1 MLAGAAF
8 ADNGDSGSRRAAAE
22 SIGHARHP
30 TVAMDIEKII
40 NSVVARFI
48 GTKHERDVKRIQPTV
63 AAINALEPEMKSLSD
78 ADFAARTAA
87 LKADIA
93 KRLER
98 ADPASKDYK
107 DQLQAAVEPALVPAF
122 ALVREAG
129 RRTLGMRH
137 FDVQLIGGIVLHQ
150 GKIAEMK
157 TGEGKTLV
165 ATLPAYLNSLAG
177 RGVHIVTVNDYLAR
191 RDAEW
196 MSPIY
201 KLLGLTVGVIVHD
214 LDDSQRRAA
223 YGADITFGTN
233 NEFGFDYLRDNM
245 KYDLKDC
252 VQRGHQ
258 FCIVDEVDSIL
269 IDEARTPLI
278 ISGPAEESTDKY
290 YRIDKIIPKLIQ
302 DIDYTVDEK
311 QRTAT
316 LTEEGVSKC
325 ERLLSLGNLYDPA
338 NIEAIHH
345 VYQALRAHTLYKK
358 DVDYVVKDGE
368 VVIVDEF
375 TGRQMPGRRWSDGLH
390 QAVEAKEGVKIE
402 RENQTLAT
410 ITFQN
415 YFRMYKKLSGMTGT
429 AETEAPEFDK
439 IYKLEVVAI
448 PTNKTLIR
456 LENPDVVYRTEREK
470 FEAAVDGIIQEDG
483 TKVGGIR
490 QYYESG
496 QPVLVGSIS
505 IEKSEKIAELLKK
518 SGIPHQVLNAKQ
530 HEREAK
536 IISQA
541 GRKGAVTVSTN
552 MAGRGTDILLGGNP
566 EAMTREL
573 FLKNKLAIPYA
584 PAGSVIGAT
593 NAPNTETPGEADA
606 AVGASGGGTAT
617 AVADV
622 AAPASHTVPMV
633 LFQQEGKIFQVPLD
647 QWKPIFDQFAD
658 QCRAEHDEVIAMG
671 GLHILGTE
679 RHEARRID
687 NQLRGRAGRQG
698 DPGSSRFFLSLE
710 DDLLR
715 IFGGERVKA
724 MMHWL
729 GMTEGVPIE
738 SKLIS
743 KRIENAQMAVEAQNF
758 EARKHLLEYDDVMN
772 KQRETIYSMRRSVLE
787 GADQKEFVLERGEE
801 IALDLVDTFC
811 PREQHPG
818 NWNATQFSNEVLN
831 QFGIDVKAVGLDLA
845 TLNHDQLGDALA
857 EKVIERYEEK
867 EKLFGAQMMRW
878 LERRI
883 LLDIVDG
890 QWKDH
895 LLTLDHLKEGI
906 GLRGYGQK
914 DPLVEFKKEA
924 FTLFEDM
931 MGRIDTEAVRF
942 LFLVR
947 PAEGER
953 PAEPSGGPQDGPPRP
968 KPLEIQQRIERRQ
981 QRTQQNLQYQ
991 AGPAQAE
998 APKPVRAGAKVGRN
1012 DPCPCGSGKKYKK
1025 CHGATA

>member
-1 MLAGAAF
+1 
-8 ADNGDSGSRRAAAE
+8 
-22 SIGHARHP
+22 
-30 TVAMDIEKII
+30 MDVEKII
-40 NSVVARFI
+40 DKVVAAFI
-48 GTKHERDVKRIQPTV
+48 GTKHERDIKKIQPLV
-63 AAINALEPEMKSLSD
+63 EQINALEPEMQKL
-78 ADFAARTAA
+78 ADTDFPERTAVLRA
-87 LKADIA
+87 EAQG
-93 KRLER
+93 RLEGLER
-98 ADPASKDYK
+98 DDPQYK
-107 DQLQAAVEPALVPAF
+107 QKLQEALEPALVPAF
-122 ALVREAG
+122 ALAREAG
-129 RRTLGMRH
+129 RRTIAMRH
-137 FDVQLIGGIVLHQ
+137 FDVQLVGGIVLHQ
-150 GKIAEMK
+150 GKISEMK

-165 ATLPAYLNSLAG
+165 ATLPAYLNALAG
-177 RGVHIVTVNDYLAR
+177 KGVHIVTVNDYLAR

-196 MSPIY
+196 MGPIY

-214 LDDSQRRAA
+214 LDDVQRRAA
-223 YGADITFGTN
+223 YAADITYGTN

-258 FCIVDEVDSIL
+258 FAIVDEVDSIL

-290 YRIDKIIPKLIQ
+290 YRVDKIIPKLIKE
-302 DIDYTVDEK
+302 IDYTLDEK
-311 QRTAT
+311 MRTAT

-325 ERLLSLGNLYDPA
+325 ERLLNLGNLFDPA
-338 NIEAIHH
+338 NMDVIHH
-345 VYQALRAHTLYKK
+345 VYQALRAHTLFQR

-390 QAVEAKEGVKIE
+390 QAVEAKENVKIE

-410 ITFQN
+410 VTFQN

-429 AETEAPEFDK
+429 AETEAPEFHK
-439 IYKLEVVAI
+439 IYNLDVVAI
-448 PTNKTLIR
+448 PTNKPLIR
-456 LENPDVVYRTEREK
+456 LENPDAVYRTEAEK
-470 FEAAVDGIIQEDG
+470 FDAAVNGIIQEDG
-483 TKVGGIR
+483 TRAGGIR

-496 QPVLVGSIS
+496 QPVLAGSIS
-505 IEKSEKIAELLKK
+505 IEKSEKIAELLRKA
-518 SGIPHQVLNAKQ
+518 GIPHQVLNAKQ

-566 EAMTREL
+566 EAMTREYA
-573 FLKNKLAIPYA
+573 LKNKLAMPYA
-584 PAGSVIGAT
+584 PAGSVIGAP
-593 NAPNTETPGEADA
+593 APAPAPAAVAAGIGAAGAAETPAQADA
-606 AVGASGGGTAT
+606 SGASGNG
-617 AVADV
+617 
-622 AAPASHTVPMV
+622 ASPNGNVPMV
-633 LFQQEGKIFQVPLD
+633 LFQQEGKIFQVPHD
-647 QWKPIFDQFAD
+647 QWKPIYDQFAE
-658 QCRAEHDEVIAMG
+658 QCRAEHDEVVAMG

-724 MMHWL
+724 LMYRL

-738 SKLIS
+738 SRLIS
-743 KRIENAQMAVEAQNF
+743 KRIENAQKAVEAQNF

-772 KQRETIYSMRRSVLE
+772 KQRETIYSLRRSFLE
-787 GADQKEFVLERGEE
+787 GRDQKEFVLERAQSIG
-801 IALDLVDTFC
+801 AWLVDTHC
-811 PREQHPG
+811 PREQHPDQ
-818 NWNATQFSNEVLN
+818 WNATQFGNEILN
-831 QFGIDVKAVGLDLA
+831 QFGIEPKSAGIDLA
-845 TLNHDQLGDALA
+845 TLNHDQLVDTLA
-857 EKVIERYEEK
+857 QKIKARYDDK
-867 EKLFGAQMMRW
+867 EKLFGVQTLRW
-878 LERRI
+878 LERHI

-924 FTLFEDM
+924 FNLFEEM
-931 MGRIDTEAVRF
+931 MDRIDTEAVRF
-942 LFLVR
+942 LFLMQ
-947 PAEGER
+947 PAKPE
-953 PAEPSGGPQDGPPRP
+953 AEARQI
-968 KPLEIQQRIERRQ
+968 EQRQRRQ
-981 QRTQQNLQYQ
+981 QQNLQFQ

>member
-1 MLAGAAF
+1 
-8 ADNGDSGSRRAAAE
+8 
-22 SIGHARHP
+22 
-30 TVAMDIEKII
+30 MDVEKVIDG
-40 NSVVARFI
+40 VVAKFI
-48 GTKHERDVKRIQPTV
+48 GTKHERDVKRIQPLV
-63 AAINALEPEMKSLSD
+63 AAVNELEPEMKKLTD
-78 ADFAARTAA
+78 AQIAERGAA
-87 LKADIA
+87 LRAEVSE
-93 KRLER
+93 RLEGVER
-98 ADPASKDYK
+98 EDPDYK
-107 DQLQAAVEPALVPAF
+107 RRLQEALEPAVAPAF
-122 ALVREAG
+122 ALAREAG

-137 FDVQLIGGIVLHQ
+137 FDVQLIGGIVLHE

-165 ATLPAYLNSLAG
+165 ATLPAYLNSLAQL
-177 RGVHIVTVNDYLAR
+177 GVHIVTVNDYLAR

-201 KLLGLTVGVIVHD
+201 KMLGLTVGVIVHD
-214 LDDSQRRAA
+214 LDDAQRRAA
-223 YGADITFGTN
+223 YGADITYGTN

-245 KYDLKDC
+245 KYDLAQC

-258 FCIVDEVDSIL
+258 FGIVDEVDSIL

-290 YRIDKIIPKLIQ
+290 YRVDKIIPKLIR
-302 DIDYTVDEK
+302 DIDYTIDEK
-311 QRTAT
+311 MRTST
-316 LTEEGVSKC
+316 LTEEGVSKT
-325 ERLLSLGNLYDPA
+325 ERLLGLSNLFDA
-338 NIEAIHH
+338 TNMEWNHH
-345 VYQALRAHTLYKK
+345 VHQALRAHALFEK

-429 AETEAPEFDK
+429 AETEAPEFHK
-439 IYKLEVVAI
+439 IYGLDVVAI
-448 PTNKTLIR
+448 PTNKPLIR
-456 LENPDVVYRTEREK
+456 IESPDVVYRTEAEK
-470 FEAAVDGIIQEDG
+470 FEAAVNGIIQEDG
-483 TKVGGIR
+483 TREGGIR

-505 IEKSEKIAELLKK
+505 IEKSEKIAEHLKK
-518 SGIPHQVLNAKQ
+518 AAIPHQVLNAKQ

-536 IISQA
+536 IIAQA

-566 EAMTREL
+566 EAMTREH
-573 FLKNKLAIPYA
+573 FLKNKIAMPYA
-584 PAGSVIGAT
+584 PAAAVIGMQAG
-593 NAPNTETPGEADA
+593 AETPAQADA
-606 AVGASGGGTAT
+606 AAAALASAGSGSGTSPDGKNGASAT
-617 AVADV
+617 GSNGAS
-622 AAPASHTVPMV
+622 APAMV

-647 QWKPIFDQFAD
+647 QWKPVYDQFAE
-658 QCRAEHDEVIAMG
+658 QCKAEHDEVVAMG

-715 IFGGERVKA
+715 IFGGDRVKA
-724 MMHWL
+724 LMYRL

-738 SKLIS
+738 SRMIS
-743 KRIENAQMAVEAQNF
+743 KRIEHAQESVEAQNF

-772 KQRETIYSMRRSVLE
+772 KQRETIYSLRRSFLE
-787 GADQKEFVLERGEE
+787 GRDQKEFVLERAEA
-801 IALDLVDTFC
+801 IAQSLVETYC
-811 PREQHPG
+811 PRDQHPDQWNMTQLG
-818 NWNATQFSNEVLN
+818 NELLN
-831 QFGIDVKAVGLDLA
+831 QFGMDLKTTIPDA
-845 TLNHDQLGDALA
+845 ENLNHDQFADEMM
-857 EKVIERYEEK
+857 EKVRERYEEK
-867 EKLFGAQMMRW
+867 EKLFGEQTLRW
-878 LERRI
+878 LERHI

-914 DPLVEFKKEA
+914 DPLVEFKREA

-931 MGRIDTEAVRF
+931 MDRIDTEAVRF

-947 PAEGER
+947 PAEPGQAR
-953 PAEPSGGPQDGPPRP
+953 PAAAAAQPVNRASPSAQQGREAATPDSSIARQ
-968 KPLEIQQRIERRQ
+968 IQQRQQRQ
-981 QRTQQNLQYQ
+981 QRNLQFQ

-998 APKPVRAGAKVGRN
+998 APKPVRAAAKVGRN

-1025 CHGATA
+1025 CHGAAA

>member
-1 MLAGAAF
+1 MQV
-8 ADNGDSGSRRAAAE
+8 DQVIDKV
-22 SIGHARHP
+22 I
-30 TVAMDIEKII
+30 
-40 NSVVARFI
+40 ARFI
-48 GTKHERDVKRIQPTV
+48 GSKHERDIKRMTPVV
-63 AAINALEPEMKSLSD
+63 AAINALEPEVKSLSD
-78 ADFAARTAA
+78 VQLRERMAE
-87 LKADIA
+87 LKAEVQQ
-93 KRLER
+93 RLEGVER
-98 ADPASKDYK
+98 DDPAYRLRLADA
-107 DQLQAAVEPALVPAF
+107 LEPALAQTF
-122 ALVREAG
+122 ALTREAG
-129 RRTLGMRH
+129 RRHLNMRH
-137 FDVQLIGGIVLHQ
+137 FDVQLIGGMVLHE

-165 ATLPAYLNSLAG
+165 ATLPAALNALAG
-177 RGVHIVTVNDYLAR
+177 LGVHIVTVNDYLAR

-201 KLLGLTVGVIVHD
+201 RALGLTVGVIVHD
-214 LDDSQRRAA
+214 LDDDERRAA
-223 YGADITFGTN
+223 YQADITYGTN

-245 KYDLKDC
+245 KYDLADC

-258 FCIVDEVDSIL
+258 FAIVDEVDSIL

-290 YRIDKIIPKLIQ
+290 YKIDKIIPKLIQ
-302 DIDYTVDEK
+302 EIDYTLDEK
-311 QRTAT
+311 HRTAT

-338 NIEAIHH
+338 HMETIHH
-345 VYQALRAHTLYKK
+345 VYQALRAHTLYKR
-358 DVDYVVKDGE
+358 DIDYVVNNGE
-368 VVIVDEF
+368 VIIVDEF

-415 YFRMYKKLSGMTGT
+415 YFRMYKKLAGMTGT
-429 AETEAPEFDK
+429 AETEAKEFGK
-439 IYKLEVVAI
+439 IYGLDVVVI
-448 PTNKTLIR
+448 PTNRTLIR
-456 LENPDVVYRTEREK
+456 TEHRDIVYRTEKEK
-470 FEAAVDGIIQEDG
+470 FEAVVNGIMQEDG
-483 TKVGGIR
+483 GYANGIR
-490 QYYESG
+490 HYFERG

-505 IEKSEKIAELLKK
+505 IEKSERIAEILKK
-518 SGIPHQVLNAKQ
+518 AGIPHQVLNAKQ

-536 IISQA
+536 VVAQA

-566 EAMTREL
+566 EAMTREHC
-573 FLKNKLAIPYA
+573 LKEKLAIPYA
-584 PAGSVIGAT
+584 SAPAVIGADGS
-593 NAPNTETPGEADA
+593 N
-606 AVGASGGGTAT
+606 GASGEAGTDHKPAAT
-617 AVADV
+617 
-622 AAPASHTVPMV
+622 MV
-633 LFQQEGKIFQVPLD
+633 LFQHEGKIFQVPSD
-647 QWKPIFDQFAD
+647 QWKPLYDQFSE
-658 QCRAEHDEVIAMG
+658 QCRAEHDEVVALG

-710 DDLLR
+710 DDLMR

-724 MMHWL
+724 LMYRL

-743 KRIENAQMAVEAQNF
+743 NRIENAQKAVEAQNF

-772 KQRETIYSMRRSVLE
+772 KQRETIYSIRRSALE
-787 GADQKEFVLERGEE
+787 GKDQKDYVVS
-801 IALDLVDTFC
+801 IAEDVADEMVQTFC
-811 PREQHPG
+811 PREQHPDQ
-818 NWNATQFSNEVLN
+818 WNTAQFAAEVHS
-831 QFGIDVKAVGLDLA
+831 QFGIDTKTAGLDPHK
-845 TLNHDQLGDALA
+845 LNHDELANALVA
-857 EKVIERYEEK
+857 EVKKRYDEK
-867 EKLFGAQMMRW
+867 EKLFGPQVMRW
-878 LERRI
+878 LERRVI
-883 LLDIVDG
+883 LDVVDT

-931 MGRIDTEAVRF
+931 MMRIDNETVRY
-942 LFLVR
+942 LFHIRL
-947 PAEGER
+947 AEGES
-953 PAEPSGGPQDGPPRP
+953 PVLPSGEAPEDRPGSAAASPPDSAP
-968 KPLEIQQRIERRQ
+968 VPPPLRAQPAALRELERRQ
-981 QRTQQNLQYQ
+981 RRQQQNLQYQ

-998 APKPVRAGAKVGRN
+998 APKPIRAGAKIGRN

-1025 CHGATA
+1025 CCGAAA

>member
-1 MLAGAAF
+1 MI
-8 ADNGDSGSRRAAAE
+8 DR
-22 SIGHARHP
+22 
-30 TVAMDIEKII
+30 
-40 NSVVARFI
+40 VVARFI
-48 GTKHERDVKRIQPTV
+48 GTKHERDLKLIQPRV
-63 AAINALEPEMKSLSD
+63 NAINALAPEYEQLSD
-78 ADFAARTAA
+78 AQLLEKTAQLRAQVKERLGELPLDDPQFKERCKEA
-87 LKADIA
+87 L
-93 KRLER
+93 
-98 ADPASKDYK
+98 
-107 DQLQAAVEPALVPAF
+107 EPALVPAF

-129 RRTLGMRH
+129 RRKLGMRH
-137 FDVQLIGGIVLHQ
+137 FDVQLIGGIVLDE

-165 ATLPAYLNSLAG
+165 ATLPAVLNALTG

-201 KLLGLTVGVIVHD
+201 RALGLSVGVIVHD
-214 LDDSQRRAA
+214 LSDAERRAA
-223 YGADITFGTN
+223 YGADITYGTN

-245 KYDLKDC
+245 KFDLAEC

-258 FCIVDEVDSIL
+258 FGIVDEVDSIL

-311 QRTAT
+311 HRTAT
-316 LTEEGVSKC
+316 LTEEGVSKT
-325 ERLLSLGNLYDPA
+325 EKLLGLGNMYDPQHM
-338 NIEAIHH
+338 ETIHH
-345 VYQALRAHTLYKK
+345 VYQGLRAHTLYHR
-358 DVDYVVKDGE
+358 DVEYVVKNGE
-368 VVIVDEF
+368 VIIVDEF
-375 TGRQMPGRRWSDGLH
+375 TGREMPGRRWSDGLH

-429 AETEAPEFDK
+429 AETEATEFNK
-439 IYKLEVVAI
+439 IYKLDVSLI
-448 PTNKTLIR
+448 PTNRPLR
-456 LENPDVVYRTEREK
+456 RAENSDVVYRTAGEK
-470 FEAAVDGIIQEDG
+470 YEAVVNGILQEDNSYAYG
-483 TKVGGIR
+483 LR
-490 QYYESG
+490 QIHESG
-496 QPVLVGSIS
+496 QPVLVGTIS
-505 IEKSEKIAELLKK
+505 IEKSEHLANLLKK
-518 SGIPHQVLNAKQ
+518 AGIPHQVLNAKQ

-536 IISQA
+536 VIAQA

-566 EAMTREL
+566 EAMTRDHCLHE
-573 FLKNKLAIPYA
+573 KLAIPYIAA
-584 PAGSVIGAT
+584 PAVIGADSS
-593 NAPNTETPGEADA
+593 NGDA
-606 AVGASGGGTAT
+606 ARN
-617 AVADV
+617 
-622 AAPASHTVPMV
+622 MV
-633 LFQQEGKIFQVPLD
+633 LFQQEGKIFQVPAD
-647 QWKPIFDQFAD
+647 QWKPIYSQYVE
-658 QCRAEHDEVIAMG
+658 QCRTEHDEVIALG

-715 IFGGERVKA
+715 VFGGERVKA
-724 MMHWL
+724 LMYRL
-729 GMTEGVPIE
+729 GMTEGIPIE

-743 KRIENAQMAVEAQNF
+743 RRIENAQKAVEAQNF

-772 KQRETIYSMRRSVLE
+772 KQRETIYSIRRSALE
-787 GADQKEFVLERGEE
+787 GKEQKDYALG
-801 IALDLVDTFC
+801 IAEDIARELVDTFC
-811 PREQHPG
+811 PQNEHPAK
-818 NWNATQFSNEVLN
+818 WNGTQFAAEVLN
-831 QFGIDVKAVGLDLA
+831 QFGIDVKTGGIDA
-845 TLNHDQLGDALA
+845 TKMSHNELA
-857 EKVIERYEEK
+857 ETLVTRVKERYAEK
-867 EKLFGAQMMRW
+867 EKMFGETMMRW

-883 LLDIVDG
+883 ILDIVDT

-931 MGRIDTEAVRF
+931 MGRIDTETVRY
-942 LFLVR
+942 LFLVQ
-947 PAEGER
+947 PAKQEDEAR
-953 PAEPSGGPQDGPPRP
+953 E
-968 KPLEIQQRIERRQ
+968 IERRQ
-981 QRTQQNLQYQ
+981 RRQQQELQYQ
-991 AGPAQAE
+991 AGAAQAE
-998 APKPVRAGAKVGRN
+998 EPKPIRAGAKVGRN
-1012 DPCPCGSGKKYKK
+1012 EPCPCGSGKKYKK
-1025 CHGATA
+1025 CHGAAA